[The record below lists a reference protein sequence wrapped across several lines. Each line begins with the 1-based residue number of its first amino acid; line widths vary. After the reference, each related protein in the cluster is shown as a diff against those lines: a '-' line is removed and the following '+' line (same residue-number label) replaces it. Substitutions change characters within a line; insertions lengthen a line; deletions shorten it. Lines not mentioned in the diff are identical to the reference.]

1 MALIEKL
8 NESIIV
14 GDGQTAVNTAK
25 EIINNN
31 IDIKDAILN
40 GLSAGMKIV
49 SEKYEKHK
57 YFLTEIIIAADAL
70 NSAFE
75 LFKPHLSKQ
84 GKYKAKVVIGVVK
97 GDIHEIGK
105 NIVAQFLKAA
115 GYYIIDLGRNA
126 PPEKFIEA
134 VKNNNAEFLAM
145 STLMSPTL
153 EQMKIVIEK
162 LKKEGIRDKI
172 KVIIGGAP
180 TDEKLAKD
188 IGADYCCKDANEVVS
203 LLDSILDKFKS

>member
-1 MALIEKL
+1 MFR
-8 NESIIV
+8 
-14 GDGQTAVNTAK
+14 
-25 EIINNN
+25 
-31 IDIKDAILN
+31 
-40 GLSAGMKIV
+40 LSDFNYHDKVI
-49 SEKYEKHK
+49 
-57 YFLTEIIIAADAL
+57 FLRADL
-70 NSAFE
+70 NSPV
-75 LFKPHLSKQ
+75 KD
-84 GKYKAKVVIGVVK
+84 GKIISDARFRAVLHTIRYLLEHKAKVVIGVVK

-180 TDEKLAKD
+180 TDEKFAKD

-203 LLDSILDKFKS
+203 LLDSILDKLKS